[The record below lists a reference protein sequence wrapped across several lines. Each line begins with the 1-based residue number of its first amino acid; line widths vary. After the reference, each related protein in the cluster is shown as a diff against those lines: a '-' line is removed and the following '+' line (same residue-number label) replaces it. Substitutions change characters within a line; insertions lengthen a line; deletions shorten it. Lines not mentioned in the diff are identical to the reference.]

1 MLMDAGVAIH
11 GTGAESYAYLRI
23 FTETYPPPYLTIT
36 AFTMA
41 ALFVVAVVRYQM
53 FVVTPQKEE
62 PVGVP
67 RRFALKPGHG
77 YAIGERRP
85 RLVSLAAAEA
95 VRLGSLGLV
104 IPRRTPTEVR
114 DDYDIPTTPILWLT
128 SAVGQNR
135 VPPTNPELLERLVR
149 EFVASQP
156 KAVVALEGIE
166 YLSNYLAAARV
177 VRLLN
182 TLKDLVT
189 AGDGVLLASA
199 DPQALDEATATVL
212 DRDFEPLAVPEK
224 IGYEVEDVFVIEG
237 GGLLLTHA
245 SRSEGAEID
254 PDVMAG
260 MLTAIMNFAR
270 VSFAVGA
277 DEF

>member
-1 MLMDAGVAIH
+1 MAIMCFL
-11 GTGAESYAYLRI
+11 SL
-23 FTETYPPPYLTIT
+23 
-36 AFTMA
+36 MA
-41 ALFVVAVVRYQM
+41 AGCR
-53 FVVTPQKEE
+53 
-62 PVGVP
+62 
-67 RRFALKPGHG
+67 
-77 YAIGERRP
+77 
-85 RLVSLAAAEA
+85 S
-95 VRLGSLGLV
+95 
-104 IPRRTPTEVR
+104 
-114 DDYDIPTTPILWLT
+114 
-128 SAVGQNR
+128 R

-182 TLKDLVT
+182 TLRDLVT

-199 DPQALDEATATVL
+199 DPRALDEATATVL
-212 DRDFEPLAVPEK
+212 DRDFGPLAVPEK

-237 GGLLLTHA
+237 GGLRLSHA

-260 MLTAIMNFAR
+260 M
-270 VSFAVGA
+270 
-277 DEF
+277 